1 MLDVIGAIHPSCDP
15 DVLLLAAG
23 LKCFEMFLQF
33 LVAFMRLLHGKL

>member
-1 MLDVIGAIHPSCDP
+1 MLDVIGAIHPSC

-33 LVAFMRLLHGKL
+33 PVAFMRLLHGKL